1 MFAKDISIPSA
12 KIKYGLSRTID
23 FLSICK
29 NPENNFF
36 SIQILGTNGKGTVAA
51 IVSQILIDAGYKV
64 GTYSSPHLV
73 HINERIRINNKNILD
88 SEIKFFLDNFY
99 NKAKSI
105 CPSFFEL
112 MTVMAMW
119 YFSKEKVD
127 FAVLETGLGGRL
139 DSVTACKNSILG
151 FTSISMDHHEIL
163 GNTMQKIAKEK
174 AMAINSSQQ
183 VCLSVNQELGIK
195 RVLVRQAEKTSTK
208 IKFVKKQEAYQFK
221 YLYGFH
227 NQQNAE
233 LAKAIIV
240 ELNKTQKTNITNAAI
255 NKSVFN
261 TKWEGRFQILQKHPT
276 IIYDVAHNKSSLT
289 CFINSFAIF
298 NKANNYEKKYIILAF
313 EENKKIRTVLKKFEK
328 HFNFIICSETN
339 IRKSMKSKDIK
350 KIFFKKA
357 EIKKSLDKA
366 IISTIK
372 KANKK
377 DCIVILGSHY
387 IGPTLNNIF
396 KNCFVHK

>member
-51 IVSQILIDAGYKV
+51 ILSQILIDAGYKV

-195 RVLVRQAEKTSTK
+195 RVLIRQAEKTSTK

-233 LAKAIIV
+233 LAKAIIA

-289 CFINSFAIF
+289 CFINSFATF

-339 IRKSMKSKDIK
+339 IRKSMKSEDIK
-350 KIFFKKA
+350 KIFLKKA
-357 EIKKSLDKA
+357 VIKKSLDKA
-366 IISTIK
+366 IMSTIK

>member
-1 MFAKDISIPSA
+1 MFAKEISIPSA

-51 IVSQILIDAGYKV
+51 ILSQILIDAGYKV

-88 SEIKFFLDNFY
+88 SEIKFFVDNFY

-105 CPSFFEL
+105 SPSFFEL
-112 MTVMAMW
+112 MTVMGMW

-139 DSVTACKNSILG
+139 DSVTACKNFILG

-163 GNTMQKIAKEK
+163 GNTVQKIAKEK
-174 AMAINSSQQ
+174 AMAINNSKQ
-183 VCLSVNQELGIK
+183 VCLSVNQDVGIK
-195 RVLVRQAEKTSTK
+195 RVLIRQAEKISTN
-208 IKFVKKQEAYQFK
+208 IKFVKKQAEYQFK
-221 YLYGFH
+221 YLYGLH

-240 ELNKTQKTNITNAAI
+240 ELNKIKNTNITNAEI
-255 NKSVFN
+255 NKSVFK
-261 TKWEGRFQILQKHPT
+261 TKWNGRFQILQNHPT
-276 IIYDVAHNKSSLT
+276 IIYDVAHNKSSLN
-289 CFINSFAIF
+289 CFISSFSVF
-298 NKANNYEKKYIILAF
+298 SKANNYEKKSIIFAF
-313 EENKKIRTVLKKFEK
+313 EENKKIRTVLKTFEK
-328 HFNFIICSETN
+328 HFNSIICSETN
-339 IRKSMKSKDIK
+339 IRKSMKCEDIK
-350 KIFFKKA
+350 NIFLKKA
-357 EIKKSLDKA
+357 VIKKSLNKA

-387 IGPTLNNIF
+387 IAPTLNNIF

>member
-51 IVSQILIDAGYKV
+51 ILSQILIDAGYKV

-99 NKAKSI
+99 NKAKSV

-195 RVLVRQAEKTSTK
+195 RVLTRQAEKTSTK

-233 LAKAIIV
+233 LAKAIIA

-289 CFINSFAIF
+289 CFINSFATF

-339 IRKSMKSKDIK
+339 IRKSMKSEDIK
-350 KIFFKKA
+350 KIFLKKA
-357 EIKKSLDKA
+357 VIKKSLDKA
-366 IISTIK
+366 IMSTIK

>member
-73 HINERIRINNKNILD
+73 HINERIRINNENILD

-105 CPSFFEL
+105 RPSFFEL

-139 DSVTACKNSILG
+139 DSVPACKNSILG

-163 GNTMQKIAKEK
+163 GNTA
-174 AMAINSSQQ
+174 
-183 VCLSVNQELGIK
+183 
-195 RVLVRQAEKTSTK
+195 
-208 IKFVKKQEAYQFK
+208 
-221 YLYGFH
+221 H
-227 NQQNAE
+227 
-233 LAKAIIV
+233 
-240 ELNKTQKTNITNAAI
+240 
-255 NKSVFN
+255 KS
-261 TKWEGRFQILQKHPT
+261 IP
-276 IIYDVAHNKSSLT
+276 
-289 CFINSFAIF
+289 
-298 NKANNYEKKYIILAF
+298 
-313 EENKKIRTVLKKFEK
+313 
-328 HFNFIICSETN
+328 
-339 IRKSMKSKDIK
+339 
-350 KIFFKKA
+350 
-357 EIKKSLDKA
+357 
-366 IISTIK
+366 
-372 KANKK
+372 
-377 DCIVILGSHY
+377 
-387 IGPTLNNIF
+387 
-396 KNCFVHK
+396 

>member
-51 IVSQILIDAGYKV
+51 ILSQILIDAGYKV

-195 RVLVRQAEKTSTK
+195 RVLIRQAEKTSTK

-233 LAKAIIV
+233 LAKAIIA

-289 CFINSFAIF
+289 CFINSFATF

-339 IRKSMKSKDIK
+339 IRKSMKSENIK
-350 KIFFKKA
+350 KIFLKKA
-357 EIKKSLDKA
+357 VIKKSLDKA
-366 IISTIK
+366 IMSTIK

>member
-12 KIKYGLSRTID
+12 KIKYGLSRTTD

-51 IVSQILIDAGYKV
+51 ILSQILIDAGYKV

-195 RVLVRQAEKTSTK
+195 RVLIRQAEKTSTK

-289 CFINSFAIF
+289 CFINSFATF

-339 IRKSMKSKDIK
+339 IRKSMKCEDIK
-350 KIFFKKA
+350 KIFLKKA
-357 EIKKSLDKA
+357 VIKKSLDKA

>member
-1 MFAKDISIPSA
+1 MFAKEISIPSA
-12 KIKYGLSRTID
+12 KIKYGLSRTRD

-36 SIQILGTNGKGTVAA
+36 SIQILGTNGKGTAAA
-51 IVSQILIDAGYKV
+51 ILSQILIDSGYKV

-73 HINERIRINNKNILD
+73 HINERIRINNKNISD
-88 SEIKFFLDNFY
+88 SEIKFFVDNFY

-105 CPSFFEL
+105 SPSFFEL
-112 MTVMAMW
+112 MTVMGMW

-151 FTSISMDHHEIL
+151 FTSISMDHHKIL
-163 GNTMQKIAKEK
+163 GNTIQKIAKEK
-174 AMAINSSQQ
+174 AMAINNSKQ
-183 VCLSVNQELGIK
+183 VCLSVTQDPDIK
-195 RVLVRQAEKTSTK
+195 RVLISQAEKTLTN
-208 IKFVKKQEAYQFK
+208 IKFVKKQRKYQFK

-233 LAKAIIV
+233 LAKAIII
-240 ELNKTQKTNITNAAI
+240 ELNKIKSINITNAEI

-261 TKWEGRFQILQKHPT
+261 TKWDGRFQILQNHPT
-276 IIYDVAHNKSSLT
+276 IIYDVAHNKSSLA
-289 CFINSFAIF
+289 CFIKSFSVF
-298 NKANNYEKKYIILAF
+298 SKANNYEKKSIILAF
-313 EENKKIRTVLKKFEK
+313 EENKKIRTALKTFEK
-328 HFNFIICSETN
+328 HFNLIICSETN
-339 IRKSMKSKDIK
+339 IRKSMKCEDIK
-350 KIFFKKA
+350 NIFLKKA
-357 EIKKSLDKA
+357 VIRKNLNKA

-387 IGPTLNNIF
+387 IAPILNNIF

>member
-233 LAKAIIV
+233 LAKAIIA
-240 ELNKTQKTNITNAAI
+240 ELNKTQKTNIINAAI

-289 CFINSFAIF
+289 CFINSFATF
-298 NKANNYEKKYIILAF
+298 NQANNYEKKYIILAF

-339 IRKSMKSKDIK
+339 IRKSMKSEDIK
-350 KIFFKKA
+350 RIFLKKA

-366 IISTIK
+366 IMSTIK

>member
-12 KIKYGLSRTID
+12 KIKYGLSRTTD

-195 RVLVRQAEKTSTK
+195 RVLIRQAEKTSTK

-233 LAKAIIV
+233 LAKAIIA

-289 CFINSFAIF
+289 CFINSFATF
-298 NKANNYEKKYIILAF
+298 NKTNNYEKKYIILAF

-339 IRKSMKSKDIK
+339 IRKSMKSEDIK
-350 KIFFKKA
+350 KIFLKKA
-357 EIKKSLDKA
+357 VIKKSLDKA
-366 IISTIK
+366 IMSTIK

>member
-51 IVSQILIDAGYKV
+51 ILSQILIDAGYKV

-99 NKAKSI
+99 NKAKSV

-195 RVLVRQAEKTSTK
+195 RVLIRQAEKTSTK

-233 LAKAIIV
+233 LAKAIIA

-289 CFINSFAIF
+289 CFINSFATF

-339 IRKSMKSKDIK
+339 IRKSMKSEDIK
-350 KIFFKKA
+350 KIFLKKA
-357 EIKKSLDKA
+357 VIKKSLDKA
-366 IISTIK
+366 IMSTIK

>member
-51 IVSQILIDAGYKV
+51 ILSQILIDAGYKV

-88 SEIKFFLDNFY
+88 SEITFFLDNFY

-105 CPSFFEL
+105 GPSFFEL

-289 CFINSFAIF
+289 CFINSFATF
-298 NKANNYEKKYIILAF
+298 NKANNY
-313 EENKKIRTVLKKFEK
+313 
-328 HFNFIICSETN
+328 
-339 IRKSMKSKDIK
+339 
-350 KIFFKKA
+350 
-357 EIKKSLDKA
+357 
-366 IISTIK
+366 
-372 KANKK
+372 
-377 DCIVILGSHY
+377 
-387 IGPTLNNIF
+387 
-396 KNCFVHK
+396 